1 MGNHEYC
8 EDCGQNTFH
17 NHRPCHPEDVARRKG
32 ISVERAQQLRV
43 CQPLDQQANY
53 REPPPVQLPTPAAL
67 AEQIQALRSEIVQ
80 TEDKLGRMQTLLKK
94 LEWREHAEHC
104 AAVVATWPEWKRNVL
119 GQSLASS
126 LSVKRP
132 PVNQETAT
140 TRRPGEMTPEEVN
153 ALRNCLDAAEKLQRN
168 CKQFDEAISSVR
180 SETAAALAIRTAG
193 GYPTQAVLAYAR
205 KTHAEDPTRPQLYP
219 LLSFVG
225 DEYLDGL
232 AEELQQAVLDVL
244 LRRRGILQ
252 EKLDAL
258 QYVPPKGE

>member
-1 MGNHEYC
+1 
-8 EDCGQNTFH
+8 
-17 NHRPCHPEDVARRKG
+17 
-32 ISVERAQQLRV
+32 
-43 CQPLDQQANY
+43 
-53 REPPPVQLPTPAAL
+53 
-67 AEQIQALRSEIVQ
+67 
-80 TEDKLGRMQTLLKK
+80 
-94 LEWREHAEHC
+94 
-104 AAVVATWPEWKRNVL
+104 
-119 GQSLASS
+119 
-126 LSVKRP
+126 
-132 PVNQETAT
+132 
-140 TRRPGEMTPEEVN
+140 MTPEEVN

-168 CKQFDEAISSVR
+168 CKQFDEAISSAQ

-219 LLSFVG
+219 LLSFVS